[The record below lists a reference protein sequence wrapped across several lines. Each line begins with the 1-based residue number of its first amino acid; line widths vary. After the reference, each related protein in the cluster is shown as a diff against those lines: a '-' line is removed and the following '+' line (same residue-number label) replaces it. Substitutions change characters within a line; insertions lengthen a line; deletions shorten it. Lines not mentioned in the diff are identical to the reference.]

1 MDDHV
6 LVPGFVIRLA
16 QEKEVEAAC
25 NIAKLAWA
33 RVHDSFRKIMGED
46 MHDVLCANW
55 EEGKAAQV
63 RGHFE
68 RNPEWFYVVAR
79 LEDGKVVGFLTVR
92 LDQKKSLG
100 TIGNNAMDPSVQG
113 RGMGS
118 EMHRFALDLFKEKG
132 MRFAS
137 VMTGLDE
144 GHAPARRA
152 YEKAGF
158 DIRREDVTYYKVL

>member
-1 MDDHV
+1 MSDQV

-16 QEKEVEAAC
+16 EKEDIDAAC
-25 NIAKLAWA
+25 TIAKLAWA
-33 RVHDSFRKIMGED
+33 RVHDSFRKIMGAD

-55 EEGKAAQV
+55 EEGKADQV

-68 RNPEWFYVVAR
+68 RTPEWFYVVVR
-79 LEDGKVVGFLTVR
+79 IGDENVVGFLTVR
-92 LDQKKSLG
+92 MDQKKSLG
-100 TIGNNAMDPSVQG
+100 TIGNNAIDPSVQG
-113 RGMGS
+113 QGVGS
-118 EMHRFALDLFKEKG
+118 AMHGFALDLFKEKG
-132 MRFAS
+132 LRFAS